1 MFAYVVV
8 NVVVAVAV
16 IAQLSQLLLAIIV
29 HAVDSHRYQK
39 LGEAGNV
46 AALGAEKVYLMA
58 IFLGADRGILLG
70 SRLGK
75 TGW

>member
-1 MFAYVVV
+1 MLWTLTAIK
-8 NVVVAVAV
+8 N
-16 IAQLSQLLLAIIV
+16 LAKQGMI
-29 HAVDSHRYQK
+29 
-39 LGEAGNV
+39 